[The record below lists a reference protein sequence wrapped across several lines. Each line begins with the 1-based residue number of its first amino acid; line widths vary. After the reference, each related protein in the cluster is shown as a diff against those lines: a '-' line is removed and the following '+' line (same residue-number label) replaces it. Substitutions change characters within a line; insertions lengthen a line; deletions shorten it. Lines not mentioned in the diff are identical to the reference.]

1 MQQAVVGVKFKE
13 FGKVY
18 SFNPNGLK
26 LSVGDRVIV
35 DTNNGLSF
43 GIIETAETLVDE
55 SKINGELKNV
65 LRVATEKDL
74 KQNER
79 NIEKEKEA
87 LKITQEEVDALK
99 LDMKLVSAEYNF
111 DASKVIINFLSDN
124 RVDFRD
130 LVKTLAVKLKAR
142 IELRQIGIRDQA
154 RLVGGIGMCGRPC
167 CCSTFLND
175 FEKVSIKMAK
185 TQGLSLN
192 PTKISGLCGRLLCC
206 LDYENEYYSEVNKF
220 MPKLN
225 AEVVTNEGSGIV
237 IYTNALKQIA
247 SVKITASDGSYR
259 IKDFDFKDLKIQK
272 PNTSDNNKQNAPKD
286 KKGSKK

>member
-26 LSVGDRVIV
+26 LSVGDKVIV

-65 LRVATEKDL
+65 LRIATEKDL

-87 LKITQEEVDALK
+87 LKITQEEIDALK

-206 LDYENEYYSEVNKF
+206 LDYENEYYSEVNKI

-225 AEVVTNEGSGIV
+225 AEVVTNEGSGV
-237 IYTNALKQIA
+237 VVYTNALKQIA
-247 SVKITASDGSYR
+247 SVKITASDGSYT

-272 PNTSDNNKQNAPKD
+272 PNTNDNNKQNTPKD
-286 KKGSKK
+286 KKGNKK

>member
-26 LSVGDRVIV
+26 LSVGDKVIV

-87 LKITQEEVDALK
+87 LKITQEEIDALK

-206 LDYENEYYSEVNKF
+206 LDYENEYYSEVNKI

-225 AEVVTNEGSGIV
+225 AEVVTNEGSGV
-237 IYTNALKQIA
+237 VVYTNALKQIA
-247 SVKITASDGSYR
+247 SVKITASDGSYT

-272 PNTSDNNKQNAPKD
+272 PNTNDNNKQNTPKD
-286 KKGSKK
+286 KKGNKK

>member
-26 LSVGDRVIV
+26 LSVGDKVIV

-87 LKITQEEVDALK
+87 LKITQEEIDALK

-111 DASKVIINFLSDN
+111 DASKVVINFLSDN

-206 LDYENEYYSEVNKF
+206 LDYENEYYSEVNKI

-225 AEVVTNEGSGIV
+225 AEVVTNEGSGV
-237 IYTNALKQIA
+237 VVYTNALKQIA
-247 SVKITASDGSYR
+247 SVKITASDGSYT

-272 PNTSDNNKQNAPKD
+272 PNTNDNNKQNTPKD
-286 KKGSKK
+286 KKGNKK

>member
-26 LSVGDRVIV
+26 LSVGDKVIV

-65 LRVATEKDL
+65 LRIATEKDL

-87 LKITQEEVDALK
+87 LKITQEEIDALK

-111 DASKVIINFLSDN
+111 DASKVIINFLSEN

-206 LDYENEYYSEVNKF
+206 LDYENEYYSEVNKI

-225 AEVVTNEGSGIV
+225 AEVVTNEGSGV
-237 IYTNALKQIA
+237 VVYTNALKQIA
-247 SVKITASDGSYR
+247 SVKITASDGSYT

-272 PNTSDNNKQNAPKD
+272 PNTNDNNKQNTPKD
-286 KKGSKK
+286 KKGNKK

>member
-26 LSVGDRVIV
+26 LSVGDKVIV

-65 LRVATEKDL
+65 LRIATEKDL

-87 LKITQEEVDALK
+87 LKITQEEIDALK

-111 DASKVIINFLSDN
+111 YESKFIINFLSDN
-124 RVDFRD
+124 RVDFID

-142 IELRQIGIRDQA
+142 I
-154 RLVGGIGMCGRPC
+154 
-167 CCSTFLND
+167 
-175 FEKVSIKMAK
+175 
-185 TQGLSLN
+185 
-192 PTKISGLCGRLLCC
+192 
-206 LDYENEYYSEVNKF
+206 
-220 MPKLN
+220 
-225 AEVVTNEGSGIV
+225 
-237 IYTNALKQIA
+237 
-247 SVKITASDGSYR
+247 
-259 IKDFDFKDLKIQK
+259 
-272 PNTSDNNKQNAPKD
+272 
-286 KKGSKK
+286 